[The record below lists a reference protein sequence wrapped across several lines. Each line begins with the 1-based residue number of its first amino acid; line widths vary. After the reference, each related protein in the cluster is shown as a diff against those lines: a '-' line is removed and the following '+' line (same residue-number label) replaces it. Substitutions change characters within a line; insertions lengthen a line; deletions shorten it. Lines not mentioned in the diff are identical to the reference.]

1 MRIHRL
7 TLSAFGPFA
16 GTEEVDFD
24 RLSAHGL
31 FLLNGPTGAGKTS
44 VLDAVCFA
52 LYGSVPGARQDAKR
66 LRSDHAEPALEPSVT
81 CEFSAQGRHFEVTR
95 SPAWDKPSARGKNGF
110 TAQQAKTLLRERV
123 GGAWTDKS
131 GRNDEAG
138 AEITA
143 LLGMDREQFTRVVM
157 LPQGDF
163 AAFLRSKATDRLELL
178 QKLFGTQRFE
188 ALEQEL
194 SAQAQ
199 AARNDVAKLN
209 GELELLAARAEAEA
223 SALAI
228 DDAAFAGSAGDP
240 AGDAAGVGGGLP
252 SPEEPGARIG
262 WLQAAVARHAADL
275 TAAAEAAASVSK
287 LSSARLDSEAA
298 RRDRRRRLAAAEV
311 RKAASEET
319 LPSLRMKAARLE
331 QHRRAEV
338 LTGQLQAVQSSE
350 TQVRHAAGAMESAIT
365 LLRLAA
371 GEDPEL
377 EHLDLSA
384 LDAAG
389 TGGGPAEG
397 KGDAVVDVE
406 SVAATDVAVTLE
418 SVVALDIAG
427 ELSSIRSLLAVVEA
441 RLPDEERLHA
451 LAARRTSLGTQQKEL
466 TQSSTGLDERL
477 GILRA
482 EQADLTAGL
491 QPLDVLASAAVLHAK
506 EAAAAD
512 ELLDIVR
519 RYGAAVTAQELAAH
533 RHSAGRETQLGT
545 KARWLDLREER
556 LANAAAELAAQ
567 LADGAACPV
576 CGSEDH
582 PAPAEAAASALG
594 LSQAEEAAQ
603 QAYEAAEA
611 KLAALSA
618 ALGEANQV
626 VAVLAGQ
633 GGDTPEDEAVQ
644 GVVAARH
651 AAGRSQLAVKNLAE
665 LRHQIDAVEA
675 RIAAAEAA
683 KNTGVAELAQVSAAM
698 AEVADTVASL
708 DQALSGLRGA
718 HRSLTRRL
726 RSLQDAA
733 ATLEKAVAAREL
745 LDKAKAR
752 AEEARLQ
759 LEQALPEA
767 GFNTAGEAREQLLA
781 GAEAAALQGE
791 VRAGHDEQARI
802 TELFASDELLLAL
815 KESASDPVVDEDLL
829 AELQDAAANAA
840 QEARDAD
847 LAAGMAAHC
856 AASLATIRHDYDQL
870 AGTGRGPR
878 EHAQLLSALADTA
891 AGRGEN
897 TYRMSLNS
905 YVLAAR
911 LEQVASAASERL
923 VAMSGGRYLLQH
935 SDAKAARG
943 AKSGL
948 GLEVVDQWTGHRRDT
963 STLSGGESFMA
974 SLSLAL
980 GLADVVQQESG
991 GIQIDTLFVDE
1002 GFGSLDEQSLEQV
1015 MDALEGLRDGGRVVG
1030 LVSHVGE
1037 MKQRIGTQLQ
1047 VLKGRNGSTLRI
1059 SDAAEVLV

>member
-7 TLSAFGPFA
+7 TISAFGPFA
-16 GTEEVDFD
+16 GTEEIDLD

-52 LYGSVPGARQDAKR
+52 LYGSVPGARQDGKR

-110 TAQQAKTLLRERV
+110 TTQQAKTLLRERIA
-123 GGAWTDKS
+123 GAWTDRS

-163 AAFLRSKATDRLELL
+163 AAFLRSKASDRLELL

-209 GELELLAARAEAEA
+209 GDLELLAARADAEA
-223 SALAI
+223 SALA
-228 DDAAFAGSAGDP
+228 DDTAVEDQAP
-240 AGDAAGVGGGLP
+240 ADADGPA
-252 SPEEPGARIG
+252 PEEPGARIG
-262 WLQAAVARHAADL
+262 WLQEAVARRATGL
-275 TAAAEAAASVSK
+275 SAAAEAAASRSK
-287 LSSARLDSEAA
+287 LASARLEKEAA
-298 RRDRRRRLAAAEV
+298 RRERQRRLAAAEA
-311 RKAASEET
+311 RKAAVEAN
-319 LPSLRMKAARLE
+319 LPGLEKKAATLE
-331 QHRRAEV
+331 RHRGAEV
-338 LTGQLQAVQSSE
+338 LAGQLQAVQSGE
-350 TQVRHAAGAMESAIT
+350 TQVRHAAGALEAAIT

-371 GEDPEL
+371 AEDPEL
-377 EHLDLSA
+377 EQLDLSA
-384 LDAAG
+384 LDDGAVDAAVG
-389 TGGGPAEG
+389 
-397 KGDAVVDVE
+397 
-406 SVAATDVAVTLE
+406 
-418 SVVALDIAG
+418 LDLAG
-427 ELSSIRSLLAVVEA
+427 ELNRIRSLLAVVEA
-441 RLPDEERLHA
+441 RLPDEERLHS
-451 LAARRTSLGTQQKEL
+451 LAARRALLGTQQQEL
-466 TQSSTGLDERL
+466 STTDTEL
-477 GILRA
+477 GELLGNLRA
-482 EQADLTAGL
+482 EQSDLTAGL
-491 QPLDVLASAAVLHAK
+491 QPVEMLASAAVMRGK
-506 EAAAAD
+506 EAAAAE
-512 ELLDIVR
+512 ELLDVVR
-519 RYGAAVTAQELAAH
+519 RYKAAVKAQAQAAQ
-533 RHSAGRETQLGT
+533 RHSASREFQLET

-567 LADGAACPV
+567 LAEGEACPV

-603 QAYEAAEA
+603 HANENAET
-611 KLAALSA
+611 KLAADST
-618 ALGEANQV
+618 ALGDASQL

-644 GVVAARH
+644 AVAAARH
-651 AAGRSQLAVKNLAE
+651 AADQSRDAVKELAK
-665 LRHQIDAVEA
+665 LRQRIDAVDA

-683 KNTGVAELAQVSAAM
+683 RHAGAAELAQVTAAR
-698 AEVADTVASL
+698 AEVAENLASL
-708 DQALSGLRGA
+708 DQALSGLRGG
-718 HRSLTRRL
+718 HRSLARRL
-726 RSLQDAA
+726 RSLQEAA
-733 ATLEKAVAAREL
+733 ATLEKAVEARAQLE
-745 LDKAKAR
+745 KANAR
-752 AEEARLQ
+752 AEEARLE
-759 LEQALPEA
+759 LARALPQA
-767 GFNTAGEAREQLLA
+767 GFGTAEEARGQLLA
-781 GAEAAALQGE
+781 GAEAAALQAE

-802 TELFASDELLLAL
+802 AELFASEELVLAL
-815 KESASDPVVDEDLL
+815 KEAATDPAVDEDLV
-829 AELQDAAANAA
+829 AELQAAAAGA
-840 QEARDAD
+840 SREARDAD
-847 LAAGMAAHC
+847 LAAGMAARC
-856 AASLATIRHDYDQL
+856 VESLAAIGNEYGQL
-870 AGTGRGPR
+870 AGSAQGPR
-878 EHAQLLSALADTA
+878 ENARLLTALADVA
-891 AGRGEN
+891 AGRGDN

-911 LEQVASAASERL
+911 LEQVALAASERL
-923 VAMSGGRYLLQH
+923 VAMSDGRYLLQH

-1030 LVSHVGE
+1030 LVSHVAE

-1059 SDAAEVLV
+1059 SDAAGVLV

>member
-16 GTEEVDFD
+16 GTEVIDFD

-52 LYGSVPGARQDAKR
+52 LYGSVPGARQDGKR
-66 LRSDHAEPALEPSVT
+66 LRSDHADPALEPSVT

-110 TAQQAKTLLRERV
+110 TTQQAKTLLRERIA
-123 GGAWTDKS
+123 GTWTDRS

-143 LLGMDREQFTRVVM
+143 LLGMDREQFTKVVM

-163 AAFLRSKATDRLELL
+163 AAFLRSKASDRLELL

-194 SAQAQ
+194 STQAL

-209 GELELLAARAEAEA
+209 GELEVLAARAETEA
-223 SALAI
+223 SALA
-228 DDAAFAGSAGDP
+228 DNTAAGEGAATEAQAAGSGP
-240 AGDAAGVGGGLP
+240 A
-252 SPEEPGARIG
+252 PEEPDARIG
-262 WLQAAVARHAADL
+262 WLQAAVARRAAWL
-275 TAAAEAAASVSK
+275 AAAAEAAAARNK
-287 LSSARLDSEAA
+287 IASARLEKEAA
-298 RRDRRRRLAAAEV
+298 RRERQRRLAAAQA
-311 RKAASEET
+311 RKATAEAN
-319 LPSLRMKAARLE
+319 LPGLELKAAMLE
-331 QHRRAEV
+331 RHHDAEV
-338 LTGQLQAVQSSE
+338 LSGHLQAVQSSE
-350 TQVRHAAGAMESAIT
+350 TQVRHAAGALEAAIT

-377 EHLDLSA
+377 EQLDLSA
-384 LDAAG
+384 LDTDG
-389 TGGGPAEG
+389 TV
-397 KGDAVVDVE
+397 DAVVSLDV
-406 SVAATDVAVTLE
+406 
-418 SVVALDIAG
+418 AG
-427 ELSSIRSLLAVVEA
+427 ELSRIRSLLAVVEA
-441 RLPDEERLHA
+441 RLPDEERLHT
-451 LAARRTSLGTQQKEL
+451 LAARRTSLAAQQQEL
-466 TQSSTGLDERL
+466 SQADAEL
-477 GILRA
+477 GELLGNLRA
-482 EQADLTAGL
+482 EQSELTAGL
-491 QPLDVLASAAVLHAK
+491 QPLEVLASAAVLHAK
-506 EAAAAD
+506 EATAAE
-512 ELLDIVR
+512 ELLDMVR
-519 RYGAAVTAQELAAH
+519 RHQEALKAQARATQ
-533 RHSAGRETQLGT
+533 RHSASRECQLET

-567 LADGAACPV
+567 LAYGEPCPV

-603 QAYEAAEA
+603 HANEDAEA
-611 KLAALSA
+611 KLAADSTALSD
-618 ALGEANQV
+618 ANQL

-633 GGDTPEDEAVQ
+633 GGDTPEDEAVKA
-644 GVVAARH
+644 V
-651 AAGRSQLAVKNLAE
+651 AAGRLAADQSQHAVKELAE
-665 LRHQIDAVEA
+665 LRQRMEA
-675 RIAAAEAA
+675 LDVRIAATETA
-683 KNTGVAELAQVSAAM
+683 KHSGAAELAQAAAAA
-698 AEVADTVASL
+698 AEVAENLASL
-708 DQALSGLRGA
+708 DKALSGLRGG

-726 RSLQDAA
+726 RSLQEAA
-733 ATLEKAVAAREL
+733 ATLEKAAGARAQLE
-745 LDKAKAR
+745 KANSR
-752 AEEARLQ
+752 AEEARRE
-759 LEQALPEA
+759 LERALPEA
-767 GFNTAGEAREQLLA
+767 GFSTAEEARAQLLA
-781 GAEAAALQGE
+781 AAEAAALQAE
-791 VRAGHDEQARI
+791 VRAGQDEQARI
-802 TELFASDELLLAL
+802 AELFASEELVLAL
-815 KESASDPVVDEDLL
+815 QEAASDPVINEDLV
-829 AELQDAAANAA
+829 AELQAAAAGA
-840 QEARDAD
+840 SQEARDAD
-847 LAAGMAAHC
+847 LAAGLAARC
-856 AASLATIRHDYDQL
+856 VESLATIGREYRQL
-870 AGTGRGPR
+870 AGSAREPR
-878 EHAQLLSALADTA
+878 EHAQLLTTLADTA

-911 LEQVASAASERL
+911 LEQVALAASERL
-923 VAMSGGRYLLQH
+923 VAMSDGRYLLQH

-948 GLEVVDQWTGHRRDT
+948 GLEVVDQWTGYRRDT

-1015 MDALEGLRDGGRVVG
+1015 MDALESLRDGGRVVG

>member
-1 MRIHRL
+1 VRIHRL
-7 TLSAFGPFA
+7 TISAFGPFA
-16 GTEEVDFD
+16 GTEEIDFD

-52 LYGSVPGARQDAKR
+52 LYGSVPGARQDGKR

-95 SPAWDKPSARGKNGF
+95 SPAWDKPSARGRNGF
-110 TAQQAKTLLRERV
+110 TTQQAKTLLRERIA
-123 GGAWTDKS
+123 GAWTDRS

-163 AAFLRSKATDRLELL
+163 AAFLRSKASDRLELL

-209 GELELLAARAEAEA
+209 GELELLASRAEAEA
-223 SALAI
+223 SALA
-228 DDAAFAGSAGDP
+228 DDAVAAADLATDAASAGAGP
-240 AGDAAGVGGGLP
+240 A
-252 SPEEPGARIG
+252 PEETGARIG
-262 WLQAAVARHAADL
+262 WLQAAVARRAAEL
-275 TAAAEAAASVSK
+275 AAAAEAAASRSK
-287 LSSARLDSEAA
+287 IASARLEKEAA
-298 RRDRRRRLAAAEV
+298 RRERQRRLAAAQTRRAAVEAN
-311 RKAASEET
+311 RPGLEIKAA
-319 LPSLRMKAARLE
+319 MLE
-331 QHRRAEV
+331 RHRGAEV
-338 LTGQLQAVQSSE
+338 LSGQLQAVQSSE
-350 TQVRHAAGAMESAIT
+350 TQVRHAAGALEAAIT

-377 EHLDLSA
+377 EQLDLSG
-384 LDAAG
+384 LDADGAV
-389 TGGGPAEG
+389 
-397 KGDAVVDVE
+397 DAVVGLDV
-406 SVAATDVAVTLE
+406 
-418 SVVALDIAG
+418 AG
-427 ELSSIRSLLAVVEA
+427 ELSRLRSLLAVVEA
-441 RLPDEERLHA
+441 RLPDEDRLHS
-451 LAARRTSLGTQQKEL
+451 LAARRTSLASQQQEL
-466 TQSSTGLDERL
+466 SQTDAEL
-477 GILRA
+477 GELLGNLRA
-482 EQADLTAGL
+482 EQSDLTAGL

-506 EAAAAD
+506 EAAAAE
-512 ELLDIVR
+512 ELLDVVR
-519 RYGAAVTAQELAAH
+519 RYKAAVKAQVLAAQ
-533 RHSAGRETQLGT
+533 RHSASREFQLET

-567 LADGAACPV
+567 LAEGEACPV

-603 QAYEAAEA
+603 HANEKAET
-611 KLAALSA
+611 KLAADST
-618 ALGEANQV
+618 ALGDASQL

-633 GGDTPEDEAVQ
+633 GGATPEDEAVQ
-644 GVVAARH
+644 AVAAARH
-651 AAGRSQLAVKNLAE
+651 AADQSQHAVKELAE
-665 LRHQIDAVEA
+665 LRQRIEAVDA

-683 KNTGVAELAQVSAAM
+683 KHTGAAELAQVTAAV
-698 AEVADTVASL
+698 AEVAENLASL
-708 DQALSGLRGA
+708 DQALSGLRGG

-726 RSLQDAA
+726 RALQEAA
-733 ATLEKAVAAREL
+733 ATLEKAVEARAQLE
-745 LDKAKAR
+745 KADAR
-752 AEEARLQ
+752 AEEARLE
-759 LEQALPEA
+759 LERALPDA
-767 GFNTAGEAREQLLA
+767 GFGTAEEARAQLLA
-781 GAEAAALQGE
+781 GAEAAALLAE
-791 VRAGHDEQARI
+791 VRAGQDEQVRI
-802 TELFASDELLLAL
+802 AELFASEELVLAL
-815 KESASDPVVDEDLL
+815 KEAATDPAVDEDLV
-829 AELQDAAANAA
+829 AELQAAATGAS

-847 LAAGMAAHC
+847 LAAAMAARC
-856 AASLATIRHDYDQL
+856 VESLAAIGNEYRQL
-870 AGTGRGPR
+870 AGSARGPR
-878 EHAQLLSALADTA
+878 ENAQLLTALADVA
-891 AGRGEN
+891 AGRGDN

-911 LEQVASAASERL
+911 LEQVALAASERL
-923 VAMSGGRYLLQH
+923 VAMSDGRYLLQH

-1002 GFGSLDEQSLEQV
+1002 GFGSLDEQALEQV

-1059 SDAAEVLV
+1059 SDAVEVLV

>member
-7 TLSAFGPFA
+7 TISAFGPFA
-16 GTEEVDFD
+16 GTEEIDFD

-52 LYGSVPGARQDAKR
+52 LYGSVPGARQDGKR
-66 LRSDHAEPALEPSVT
+66 LRSDHADPALEPSVT

-95 SPAWDKPSARGKNGF
+95 SPAWDKPSTRGKNGF
-110 TAQQAKTLLRERV
+110 TTQQAKTLLRERIA
-123 GGAWTDKS
+123 GAWTDRS

-138 AEITA
+138 AEITG

-163 AAFLRSKATDRLELL
+163 AAFLRSKASDRLELL

-209 GELELLAARAEAEA
+209 GDLELLAARAETEA
-223 SALAI
+223 SALAE
-228 DDAAFAGSAGDP
+228 GT
-240 AGDAAGVGGGLP
+240 AAGEDFTTGAQAAGAGP
-252 SPEEPGARIG
+252 APEEPDARIG
-262 WLQAAVARHAADL
+262 WLQAAVARRAAGL
-275 TAAAEAAASVSK
+275 AAAAEAAASRNK
-287 LSSARLDSEAA
+287 IASARLDKEAA
-298 RRDRRRRLAAAEV
+298 RRERQRRLVAAQA
-311 RKAASEET
+311 RKAAVEAK
-319 LPSLRMKAARLE
+319 LPGLEIKAAMLE
-331 QHRRAEV
+331 RHRGAEV
-338 LTGQLQAVQSSE
+338 LSGQLQAVQSGE
-350 TQVRHAAGAMESAIT
+350 TQVRHAAGALEAAIT

-377 EHLDLSA
+377 DQLDLSA
-384 LDAAG
+384 LDADG
-389 TGGGPAEG
+389 TV
-397 KGDAVVDVE
+397 DAVVGLDV
-406 SVAATDVAVTLE
+406 
-418 SVVALDIAG
+418 AG
-427 ELSSIRSLLAVVEA
+427 ELSRIRSLLAVVEA
-441 RLPDEERLHA
+441 RLPDEERLHT
-451 LAARRTSLGTQQKEL
+451 LAERRKSLATQQQQL
-466 TQSSTGLDERL
+466 S
-477 GILRA
+477 
-482 EQADLTAGL
+482 QADAELGELLGNLRVELSDLTVGL
-491 QPLDVLASAAVLHAK
+491 QPLEMLASAAVLHAK
-506 EAAAAD
+506 EAASAE

-519 RYGAAVTAQELAAH
+519 RHTAAVKAQAQAAQ
-533 RHSAGRETQLGT
+533 RHSASREFQLET

-567 LADGAACPV
+567 LAEGEPCPV
-576 CGSEDH
+576 CGGEDH
-582 PAPAEAAASALG
+582 PAPAGAAGSALG

-603 QAYEAAEA
+603 HANEDAEA
-611 KLAALSA
+611 KLAADST
-618 ALGEANQV
+618 ALGDANQL

-644 GVVAARH
+644 AVAAARH
-651 AAGRSQLAVKNLAE
+651 AADRSQNAVKELAE
-665 LRHQIDAVEA
+665 LRQRMDAVDV
-675 RIAAAEAA
+675 RIARAEAA
-683 KNTGVAELAQVSAAM
+683 RHSGAAELAQATAAA
-698 AEVADTVASL
+698 AEVAENLASL
-708 DQALSGLRGA
+708 DKALSGLRGS

-733 ATLEKAVAAREL
+733 ATLEKAVEARAQLE
-745 LDKAKAR
+745 KANAR
-752 AEEARLQ
+752 AEEARLE
-759 LEQALPEA
+759 LERALPEA
-767 GFNTAGEAREQLLA
+767 GFGSAEEARAQLLA
-781 GAEAAALQGE
+781 GAEAAALQAE
-791 VRAGHDEQARI
+791 VRAGQDEQARI
-802 TELFASDELLLAL
+802 AELFASEELVLAL
-815 KESASDPVVDEDLL
+815 KEAASDPEISEEMV
-829 AELQDAAANAA
+829 AELQAAAAGA
-840 QEARDAD
+840 SQEARDAD
-847 LAAGMAAHC
+847 LAAGMAARC
-856 AASLATIRHDYDQL
+856 VESLAAIGSEYRQL
-870 AGTGRGPR
+870 AGSAREPR
-878 EHAQLLSALADTA
+878 EHAQLLTALADTA

-911 LEQVASAASERL
+911 LEQVAQAASERL
-923 VAMSGGRYLLQH
+923 VAMSDGRYLLQH
-935 SDAKAARG
+935 SDARAARG

-1015 MDALEGLRDGGRVVG
+1015 MDALESLRDGGRVVG

>member
-7 TLSAFGPFA
+7 TISAFGPFA

-52 LYGSVPGARQDAKR
+52 LYGSVPGARQEGKR

-110 TAQQAKTLLRERV
+110 TTQQAKTLLRERV
-123 GGAWTDKS
+123 GGAWTDRS

-163 AAFLRSKATDRLELL
+163 AAFLRSKASDRLELL

-188 ALEQEL
+188 ALELEL

-228 DDAAFAGSAGDP
+228 DDAAP
-240 AGDAAGVGGGLP
+240 AGPGSGSSNGSGADAAAPGVAGA

-262 WLQAAVARHAADL
+262 WLQAAAARRAAEL
-275 TAAAEAAASVSK
+275 SAAAEAAALVSQHASGT
-287 LSSARLDSEAA
+287 LESETA
-298 RRDRRRRLAAAEV
+298 RRERQRRLAAAKA
-311 RKAASEET
+311 RKEAAEAT
-319 LPSLRMKAARLE
+319 LPSLEVHAARLE
-331 QHRRAEV
+331 QHRRAEL

-350 TQVRHAAGAMESAIT
+350 TQVRNAAGAMESAVT
-365 LLRLAA
+365 LLRMAA

-384 LDAAG
+384 LDPGGDLDSAATAAG
-389 TGGGPAEG
+389 VHPVGSVDDVPALNI
-397 KGDAVVDVE
+397 
-406 SVAATDVAVTLE
+406 T
-418 SVVALDIAG
+418 G
-427 ELSSIRSLLAVVEA
+427 ELGRIRSLLAVVEA
-441 RLPDEERLHA
+441 RLPDEERLQA
-451 LAARRTSLGTQQKEL
+451 LGARRTSLATQQQEL
-466 TQSSTGLDERL
+466 TQTGSELVERL

-482 EQADLTAGL
+482 EQEHLTAGL
-491 QPLDVLASAAVLHAK
+491 KPLEVLASAAVLHSK
-506 EAAAAD
+506 EAAAAE
-512 ELLDIVR
+512 ELLDVVR
-519 RYGAAVTAQELAAH
+519 QYTAAVTAQEQAAQ
-533 RHSAGRETQLGT
+533 RHSASREIQLET

-567 LADGAACPV
+567 LAEGDPCPV
-576 CGSEDH
+576 CGSQEH
-582 PAPAEAAASALG
+582 PAPAQAGASALG

-603 QAYEAAEA
+603 HVYEEAEA
-611 KLAALSA
+611 KLAALNT
-618 ALGEANQV
+618 ALGEANQL

-644 GVVAARH
+644 AAAAARH
-651 AAGRSQLAVKNLAE
+651 AAGQSQRAVQDLAD
-665 LRHQIDAVEA
+665 LRKQIEAVEA
-675 RIAAAEAA
+675 RIAAAETARNSGA
-683 KNTGVAELAQVSAAM
+683 AELAQVTAAS
-698 AEVADTVASL
+698 AEVADNLASL
-708 DQALSGLRGA
+708 DQALSGLRGG

-733 ATLEKAVAAREL
+733 ATLEKAEEARDL
-745 LDKAKAR
+745 LEKAKAR

-759 LEQALPEA
+759 LERALPES
-767 GFNTAGEAREQLLA
+767 GFGSAGEARAQLLA
-781 GAEAAALQGE
+781 GSEAAALQAK

-802 TELFASDELLLAL
+802 AELFASEELRLAL
-815 KESASDPVVDEDLL
+815 NEAAADPVADEDLL
-829 AELQDAAANAA
+829 AELQNAAATAG

-847 LAAGMAAHC
+847 LAAAMAARC
-856 AASLATIRHDYDQL
+856 AGLLATIRQDYEQL

-878 EHAQLLSALADTA
+878 EHALLLTALADTA

-911 LEQVASAASERL
+911 LEQVALAASERL
-923 VAMSGGRYLLQH
+923 VAMSDGRYLLQH
-935 SDAKAARG
+935 SDARAARG

-1047 VLKGRNGSTLRI
+1047 VLKGRDGSTLRI